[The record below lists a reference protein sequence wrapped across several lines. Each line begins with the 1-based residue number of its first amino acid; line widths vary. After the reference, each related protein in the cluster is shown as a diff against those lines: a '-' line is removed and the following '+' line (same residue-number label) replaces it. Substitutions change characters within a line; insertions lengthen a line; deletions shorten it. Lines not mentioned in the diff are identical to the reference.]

1 VRRFWKLTDLDDLNP
16 WEIPTLEREED
27 LGVPYRLALQ
37 EALGADGAFDLH
49 GVGRPPMAVGEAR
62 IGFALYAD
70 SVADFDALYRAM
82 LLAACGA
89 ARVDGLRKLWRY
101 DPFTGGDQRWSY
113 ARLAARPPL
122 QRNRENAIHLPVSL
136 DFRLP
141 DPHFFAP
148 LTAEWLTAH
157 SYTAEALAAAVV
169 GEPIAPDYTFA
180 VFTITSAAP
189 PDGYAFNLINDGD
202 LESQRVVFRFASQAV
217 NGFTNPKIENLTT
230 GAQFQVTGTGAT
242 ANHVLSVNAAP
253 GLGRARLSTDGGYS
267 WADETPNLALGATQ
281 AVLMELQPGTN
292 SMRYTD
298 AGTPNLKLYV
308 WLLHSHMA

>member
-1 VRRFWKLTDLDDLNP
+1 VRRFWRLTDLDDLNP
-16 WEIPTLEREED
+16 WEIPTLERDED

-49 GVGRPPMAVGEAR
+49 GVGRPPMAVGEAK
-62 IGFALYAD
+62 IGFTLYAD
-70 SVADFDALYRAM
+70 APGDFDALYRAM
-82 LLAACGA
+82 LLATCGA
-89 ARVDGLRKLWRY
+89 TRSNGLRKLWRY
-101 DPFTGGDQRWSY
+101 DPFTGGDQRWTY

-122 QRNRENAIHLPVSL
+122 QRRRENVVDLPISL

-148 LTAEWLTAH
+148 LTTEWLTAH
-157 SYTAEALAAAVV
+157 GYTPEALAAAVV

-180 VFTITSAAP
+180 KFTIASTP
-189 PDGYAFNLINDGD
+189 YTFTLENDGD
-202 LESQRVVFRFASQAV
+202 LESQRVIFRFASQAV

-230 GAQFQVTGTGAT
+230 GAQFQVTRTGAT

-253 GLGRARLSTDGGYS
+253 GLGRARLSTDAGYS
-267 WADETPNLALGATQ
+267 WADDTPNLALGPTQ
-281 AVLMELQPGTN
+281 AVLMELPPGTS

-298 AGTPNLKLYV
+298 GGTPNLKLYCF
-308 WLLHSHMA
+308 WYHAWRD